1 MKIYVLGICGTF
13 MGGLAQL
20 AAEKGIKVSGCDEN
34 VYPPMDQVLLSNGI
48 TIDEGYNPKNLPKD
62 VDLVVVGNV
71 IARGNPMIEEI
82 LNKGIDFISGPEF
95 LSKYLLAKRHV
106 VAISGTHGKTS
117 VSSMVTKVLLD
128 NGVDCGYLI
137 AGRAKDLDATASLG
151 THEFFV
157 IEADEYDTAFFD
169 KRSKFIHY
177 HPKTL
182 LTVSYTHL
190 TLPTN
195 LCV

>member
-1 MKIYVLGICGTF
+1 

-95 LSKYLLAKRHV
+95 LSKYLLAYFVSFSFYFSFMSRRSFSSLSV
-106 VAISGTHGKTS
+106 FSLSLAVAHFLNCFLEKARCC
-117 VSSMVTKVLLD
+117 L
-128 NGVDCGYLI
+128 
-137 AGRAKDLDATASLG
+137 
-151 THEFFV
+151 
-157 IEADEYDTAFFD
+157 
-169 KRSKFIHY
+169 
-177 HPKTL
+177 
-182 LTVSYTHL
+182 
-190 TLPTN
+190 
-195 LCV
+195 

>member
-48 TIDEGYNPKNLPKD
+48 TIDEGYNPKNLPND

-82 LNKGIDFISGPEF
+82 LNKGIDFISGPGAGSRPRN
-95 LSKYLLAKRHV
+95 LMKGNTGAL
-106 VAISGTHGKTS
+106 TH
-117 VSSMVTKVLLD
+117 
-128 NGVDCGYLI
+128 
-137 AGRAKDLDATASLG
+137 
-151 THEFFV
+151 
-157 IEADEYDTAFFD
+157 
-169 KRSKFIHY
+169 
-177 HPKTL
+177 
-182 LTVSYTHL
+182 
-190 TLPTN
+190 TLPEVLTGIICLASGIPMVMLAAILANGKPDDFATN
-195 LCV
+195 GTVLEERGLTSKT

>member
-71 IARGNPMIEEI
+71 IARGNPMIC
-82 LNKGIDFISGPEF
+82 
-95 LSKYLLAKRHV
+95 LLY
-106 VAISGTHGKTS
+106 TS
-117 VSSMVTKVLLD
+117 PSPRDCDRSRMPSS
-128 NGVDCGYLI
+128 
-137 AGRAKDLDATASLG
+137 A
-151 THEFFV
+151 
-157 IEADEYDTAFFD
+157 
-169 KRSKFIHY
+169 
-177 HPKTL
+177 
-182 LTVSYTHL
+182 
-190 TLPTN
+190 
-195 LCV
+195 

>member
-128 NGVDCGYLI
+128 NGVDCG
-137 AGRAKDLDATASLG
+137 
-151 THEFFV
+151 
-157 IEADEYDTAFFD
+157 
-169 KRSKFIHY
+169 
-177 HPKTL
+177 
-182 LTVSYTHL
+182 
-190 TLPTN
+190 
-195 LCV
+195 